1 MSGYSDDSMLAAQK
15 KMMALQRKILAKKK
29 RESETK
35 PVPQATPAQDISIF
49 ESLDKLENDIEL
61 SKKELDEYLV
71 RHGNTT
77 TRPIPNLHQIS
88 PLSRRILSELKKVIF
103 SDVPESQLRE
113 LTSIVRKIHSMWF
126 ENGPASFRTS
136 IDALNRK
143 GNGGVPRPIDN
154 PYRRLYATAT
164 NDLYNLVEYMDSKLA
179 NVKGHNY
186 FKGSG
191 IPKRFL

>member
-1 MSGYSDDSMLAAQK
+1 MYSEDSFLKAQQR
-15 KMMALQRKILAKKK
+15 MMAMQKRVLAKKK
-29 RESETK
+29 REEAR
-35 PVPQATPAQDISIF
+35 PEARPDVRPQATPAQDISIF

-71 RHGNTT
+71 RHGNAT

-103 SDVPESQLRE
+103 SDVPENQLRE
-113 LTSIVRKIHSMWF
+113 LNTIIRKIAFAWLG
-126 ENGPASFRTS
+126 NGPTAFPASMT
-136 IDALNRK
+136 ALIQK
-143 GNGGVPRPIDN
+143 GRAIDN
-154 PYRRLYATAT
+154 PYRRLHAIASADLRNLIDYVGT
-164 NDLYNLVEYMDSKLA
+164 NLS

-186 FKGSG
+186 LSGSG

>member
-1 MSGYSDDSMLAAQK
+1 MYSDDSMLAAQK

-29 RESETK
+29 RDEAR
-35 PVPQATPAQDISIF
+35 PVAQATPAQDISIF

-71 RHGNTT
+71 RHGNAT

-103 SDVPESQLRE
+103 SDVPENQLRE
-113 LTSIVRKIHSMWF
+113 LTSIVRKMHSIWF
-126 ENGPASFRTS
+126 GNGPASFSAS

-143 GNGGVPRPIDN
+143 GNGGSLDQ
-154 PYRRLYATAT
+154 
-164 NDLYNLVEYMDSKLA
+164 
-179 NVKGHNY
+179 
-186 FKGSG
+186 
-191 IPKRFL
+191 